1 MNSIDLKTKLI
12 EKINEIED
20 IEFLEAIKTILDTK
34 TGDLYVL
41 SDKQKESIEVSRRQ
55 IKGGKF
61 FKNDEVFT
69 ELKEWIKKK

>member
-1 MNSIDLKTKLI
+1 MSSIDLKTKLI

-34 TGDLYVL
+34 SGNLYAL
-41 SDKQKESIEVSRRQ
+41 SDKQKESIEVGRQQ
-55 IKGGKF
+55 IKDGDF
-61 FKNDEVFT
+61 LKNDDVFT